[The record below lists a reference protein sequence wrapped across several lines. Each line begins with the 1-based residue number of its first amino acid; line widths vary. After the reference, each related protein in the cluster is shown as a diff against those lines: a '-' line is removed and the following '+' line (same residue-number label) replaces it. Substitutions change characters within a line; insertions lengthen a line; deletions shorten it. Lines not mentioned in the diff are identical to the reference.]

1 MGEESIKYQRTPD
14 STIRVK
20 DLAAK
25 AGVSPTTVSNVI
37 HGNTGKVSAETVR
50 KVQRLLEESGYVTNM
65 APRLLSGSGSRIIGV
80 LIGSGTGSV
89 AQQAFYNILIRAL
102 EEELYRRNY
111 YMMLHVS
118 DSPEENM
125 QFAAIWR
132 VEGLI
137 TLGMGSAENQKI
149 QANGKM
155 PVVSVD
161 TYYEK
166 GQPVANVG
174 LDDFGGGYLMG
185 AYLLDEGHDRI
196 CFLAD
201 NDTGVDH
208 FRWEGLKKACMD
220 TGVFLG
226 EDAHIIIPGGQK
238 RRAGFYKKNLA
249 RLAFSNDVLFFASD
263 YYAMEALSYLHDLGI
278 KVPDEISVAGYDNNE
293 YAELARPRLTT
304 IHQDAP
310 AKALA
315 AVEKLLAF
323 IQGVGPVSM
332 TEKLPVR
339 LVVRDSVLEGRKV
352 SRDVDEEKTGTGQNV

>member
-1 MGEESIKYQRTPD
+1 MKQDPVKYQRTPD
-14 STIRVK
+14 AAIRVK

-50 KVQRLLEESGYVTNM
+50 KVRKLLEESGYVANM
-65 APRLLSGSGSRIIGV
+65 APRLLAGSGSRIIGV

-137 TLGMGSAENQKI
+137 TLGMGAAENQKI

-161 TYYEK
+161 TYYES

-185 AYLLDEGHDRI
+185 TYLLDAGHEKI

-201 NDTGVDH
+201 NDVGVDH
-208 FRWEGLKKACMD
+208 FRWKGLKRACMD

-226 EDAHIIIPGGQK
+226 EDAHVMIPQEQK
-238 RRAGFYKKNLA
+238 KRAEFYKKNLA
-249 RLAFSNDVLFFASD
+249 QLAFSHDVLFFASD
-263 YYAMEALSYLHDLGI
+263 YYAMEALSYLHDMGI
-278 KVPDEISVAGYDNNE
+278 RVPDEISVAGYDNNE
-293 YAELARPRLTT
+293 YAVLARPRLTT

-310 AKALA
+310 AKAQA

-323 IQGVGPVSM
+323 IQGTGPVSM
-332 TEKLPVR
+332 AEKLPVH
-339 LVVRDSVLEGRKV
+339 LVIRDSVAEEGILRLKD
-352 SRDVDEEKTGTGQNV
+352 SGAEEASGKNA